1 MVSAVEAETGA
12 VFKNCQAAVT
22 LRITLLEIGH
32 KHPATLVHVPLELST
47 RFSKTK
53 VKSHGHAFLLD
64 PGSGQSEPVPHI
76 FGKSFFKSGQLFF
89 KTSSFHSSSKN
100 NKYLFIK

>member
-1 MVSAVEAETGA
+1 MVSAVEAETGT
-12 VFKNCQAAVT
+12 VFKKIQAAVT

-32 KHPATLVHVPLELST
+32 KQPATLVHVPLDLST

-64 PGSGQSEPVPHI
+64 PVSGQSEPVPHL
-76 FGKSFFKSGQLFF
+76 FGKRFFKSGQLFY
-89 KTSSFHSSSKN
+89 KISSSHSSSKN
-100 NKYLFIK
+100 KKYLFTK